1 MHYMEVHKHPHD
13 VTHKKKWGEYF
24 LEFLMIFL
32 AVFLG
37 FLAENWREHSVE
49 KKREKQFINSLV
61 KDVRKDVNWFDVVTR
76 SSNERLNHL
85 DSAILFFSRATDDK
99 ITANV
104 YNDLQETMT
113 QIIFIPFNQTITQLK
128 SSGELRLIT
137 NRNVVDSLEDYD
149 RLLRRME
156 IRRDNTEQI
165 TRDFKEA
172 LNKTIVASDLLDKW
186 KDSIIYH
193 RKNSSSFS
201 IKLNSQNLNELINEI
216 LSLRSRVA
224 SDTTAN
230 AFVKRKAMTLIEFI
244 RKEYHVR

>member
-1 MHYMEVHKHPHD
+1 
-13 VTHKKKWGEYF
+13 
-24 LEFLMIFL
+24 MIFL